1 MELKDE
7 LFREGPGCKLP
18 SHMHRHQGL
27 GMHGCSGNFPE
38 SWLVRGEANTE
49 LAVKGLT
56 GYESELYHGGCFRP
70 PETLV
75 VHLPINLVCIQE
87 LTEVRRGH

>member
-1 MELKDE
+1 
-7 LFREGPGCKLP
+7 
-18 SHMHRHQGL
+18 
-27 GMHGCSGNFPE
+27 
-38 SWLVRGEANTE
+38 
-49 LAVKGLT
+49 VKGLT

-75 VHLPINLVCIQE
+75 VHLPIYLVCIQE